1 MGLAVFTDFGLSTKY
16 PADYL
21 AGPIGGETTLET
33 INFNPNIA
41 YRINDQWSVG
51 AGASVVYGKAKL
63 VRTLGILA
71 DASNLENGTN
81 FARSDVARSLDGDG
95 WGYGFNLGALWE
107 INENHRF
114 GLSYRSKVD
123 VEFDGDYTS
132 DVPSLIIMPGETLS
146 GDLTLNLPSIAEFS
160 GFHQLSNSFA
170 LHYSVM
176 MVGWDVFKELKATV
190 DGQEV
195 LQKDETSTTR
205 LSTLSALPIA

>member
-1 MGLAVFTDFGLSTKY
+1 M
-16 PADYL
+16 
-21 AGPIGGETTLET
+21 
-33 INFNPNIA
+33 
-41 YRINDQWSVG
+41 
-51 AGASVVYGKAKL
+51 
-63 VRTLGILA
+63 
-71 DASNLENGTN
+71 
-81 FARSDVARSLDGDG
+81 
-95 WGYGFNLGALWE
+95 WE

-195 LQKDETSTTR
+195 LQKDENFDNSFKYAIGATYSLTSAFTLRAGVAYDETPNVNDPSISLPDTDRINYSVGATYAFTPHSR
-205 LSTLSALPIA
+205 LDLGFTFVNGEENTFTEPLEPDSLPGVDIPLRTKGDAYVYGIQYNHTF